1 MLLPGE
7 HGSHTKEARL
17 TEGIALPD
25 DTWEAL
31 RKLAADL
38 GLNVDKADARPS

>member
-1 MLLPGE
+1 LPGE
-7 HGSHTKEARL
+7 HGSHIKEARL
-17 TEGIALPD
+17 AEGIALPD

-38 GLNVDKADARPS
+38 GLDVDEADARLS